1 MTLTDTTAKGQ
12 TDSLSFEVDLHHPP
26 QKVWRALTDPELL
39 AAWLLPTIGLRLEVG
54 AEFTLKTQ
62 PYPGWD
68 GTVSC
73 KMLEIEPLEK
83 LTYAW
88 TVPFLDTVV
97 TFTLTPTE
105 KGTRLT
111 IVQSGFK
118 ADQKQERGGARYG
131 WEMMGGKLVDL
142 LDKLA

>member
-1 MTLTDTTAKGQ
+1 MTLTETTAKAQ
-12 TDSLSFEVDLHHPP
+12 NDSLSFDVDLQHSP

-73 KMLEIEPLEK
+73 KMLEIEPLKK

-88 TVPFLDTVV
+88 TVPHVPTTQAKIPQNAVAPLDT
-97 TFTLTPTE
+97 
-105 KGTRLT
+105 R
-111 IVQSGFK
+111 
-118 ADQKQERGGARYG
+118 R
-131 WEMMGGKLVDL
+131 
-142 LDKLA
+142 